1 VIDPGALGWD
11 DLRTFLQVAHR
22 GTLPEAARVLGISPA
37 TAGRRVQRLEQA
49 VGAPLFDRLPNRL
62 VLTHLGQELAEVG
75 TAMQQGAAAVA
86 QRANLRMAP
95 ADAPVRVTAT
105 GSVSLFLAANALRLT
120 ELAAA
125 EGVTVSVTATKAALD
140 MASGEADVALRMRRL
155 PECGPLAGRRLGR
168 VAFTVYVACCLWDR
182 VGQPGNDWRS
192 VGVVGLTE
200 TARSPSQSQWL
211 DEAAATCGASIRLR
225 LGEVAMRHQAVR
237 DGAGASLLPYFLG
250 DGDPALVRLIPP
262 PSPLIED
269 VYLLLHE
276 RRSQGVRA
284 VADALGQVFRE
295 GADVLGGSHPAPAT
309 TGDDDQVPS
318 LRSVQPIA
326 DGSFGS

>member
-1 VIDPGALGWD
+1 MIDPSTLGWD
-11 DLRTFLQVAHR
+11 DLRTFLEVARR

-37 TAGRRVQRLEQA
+37 TASRRVQRLEKSL
-49 VGAPLFDRLPNRL
+49 GAPLFDRFPNRL
-62 VLTHLGQELAEVG
+62 ALTHLGQELAEVG

-86 QRANLRMAP
+86 QRASLRMAL

-105 GSVSLFLAANALRLT
+105 GSVSLFLAANARRLT

-125 EGVTVSVTATKAALD
+125 KGVAVSVTATKAALD
-140 MASGEADVALRMRRL
+140 VAGGETDVALRMRRL

-168 VAFTVYVACCLWDR
+168 VAFTVYVARCLWDR
-182 VGQPGNDWRS
+182 AGQPGNDWRS

-211 DEAAATCGASIRLR
+211 DKTAAACGATIRLR
-225 LGEVAMRHQAVR
+225 LGEVAMRHRAVR
-237 DGAGASLLPYFLG
+237 DGAGASLLPCFLG
-250 DGDPALVRLIPP
+250 DCDPALVRLLPP
-262 PSPLIED
+262 PSHLIED

-284 VADALGQVFRE
+284 VAEALGHVFRE
-295 GADVLGGSHPAPAT
+295 VADVLGGNHPAPAT
-309 TGDDDQVPS
+309 TGDDGQVPS
-318 LRSVQPIA
+318 LRSAPA
-326 DGSFGS
+326 HS